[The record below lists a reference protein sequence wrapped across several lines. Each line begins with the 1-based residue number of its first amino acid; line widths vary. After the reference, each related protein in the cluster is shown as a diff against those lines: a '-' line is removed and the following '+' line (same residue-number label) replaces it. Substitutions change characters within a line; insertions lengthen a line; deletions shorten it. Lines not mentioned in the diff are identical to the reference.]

1 MICDIQPIAS
11 RLAAKAEQLIGK
23 APKYIFT

>member
-1 MICDIQPIAS
+1 MICDIQSIAS

-23 APKYIFT
+23 ATTYIY